1 MNNMSQ
7 TRSIIETSVDADG
20 VRIWRS
26 RGTYLH
32 VDRFGNN
39 VVCKGDE
46 GMRECTW
53 IDANDERQLAI
64 GL

>member
-1 MNNMSQ
+1 MRMGLGSGD
-7 TRSIIETSVDADG
+7 RG
-20 VRIWRS
+20 
-26 RGTYLH
+26 GTYLH

-64 GL
+64 WL

>member
-1 MNNMSQ
+1 MGLGSGD
-7 TRSIIETSVDADG
+7 RG
-20 VRIWRS
+20 
-26 RGTYLH
+26 GTYLH

-64 GL
+64 WL